1 MGVWP
6 DPRPALP
13 CRYCRGH
20 QDRGTARP
28 EPPQRLLPLLLGA
41 VAVDG
46 GHGEALRKGK
56 ENVNLQN

>member
-1 MGVWP
+1 MVVCP
-6 DPRPALP
+6 DPIKALT
-13 CRYCRGH
+13 CRYCRCH
-20 QDRGTARP
+20 QFRGTARP